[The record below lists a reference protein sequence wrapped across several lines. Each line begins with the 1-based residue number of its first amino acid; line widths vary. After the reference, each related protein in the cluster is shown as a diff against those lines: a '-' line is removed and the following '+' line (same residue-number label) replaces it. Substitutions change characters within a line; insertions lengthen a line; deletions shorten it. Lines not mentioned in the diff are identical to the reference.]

1 MRFLADESCDFAV
14 VRALRGAGHDVSA
27 VTELSPAAKD
37 DAVLSG
43 FTTVWRHASMEAAG
57 NNVVSVSSKN
67 EVTGA
72 TQITP

>member
-43 FTTVWRHASMEAAG
+43 FTTVWRPESMEAAV

>member
-1 MRFLADESCDFAV
+1 VRFLADESCDFAV

-37 DAVLSG
+37 DALSG

-67 EVTGA
+67 DVTGA